1 MRKKVFGVKLGRNKK
16 SRLALFRS
24 LVAAMILNGKIETT
38 KTKAKAVQTD
48 IEKLMG
54 LVVKNNLS
62 SRRIALARLGNDKE
76 VTAKL
81 FGFSKLGAKRKFG
94 FTRIVK
100 LARRKGDG
108 AEMAR
113 LEFVDTLEKEKKDK
127 DKK

>member
-62 SRRIALARLGNDKE
+62 R
-76 VTAKL
+76 
-81 FGFSKLGAKRKFG
+81 AKRKFG

-113 LEFVDTLEKEKKDK
+113 LEFVDTLEKDKKDK